1 MSISGFQEIFFD
13 QMSNDFG
20 IGLGGELMA
29 FFNQLLLQKNIVLD
43 DPVMHYH
50 HTASAITVRMRI
62 FLGGASVGRPAG
74 VTDPIG
80 AVDGLEADDLFQV
93 AQLALGAAHLQCVTI
108 AGHSD
113 SGRVVAPVLE
123 ALQAIENYG
132 HDPFLA
138 NVPHYPTHNVNS
150 LRTSRKSE
158 LRYEVF
164 IDFPE
169 QRSEEHTSNSSH
181 RCISYAVFCLKKK

>member
-20 IGLGGELMA
+20 IGLGGGLMA
-29 FFNQLLLQKNIVLD
+29 FLNQLLLQKNIVLD

-80 AVDGLEADDLFQV
+80 AVAGLEAGELLHAPQI
-93 AQLALGAAHLQCVTI
+93 ALAA
-108 AGHSD
+108 
-113 SGRVVAPVLE
+113 
-123 ALQAIENYG
+123 
-132 HDPFLA
+132 
-138 NVPHYPTHNVNS
+138 
-150 LRTSRKSE
+150 
-158 LRYEVF
+158 
-164 IDFPE
+164 
-169 QRSEEHTSNSSH
+169 
-181 RCISYAVFCLKKK
+181 